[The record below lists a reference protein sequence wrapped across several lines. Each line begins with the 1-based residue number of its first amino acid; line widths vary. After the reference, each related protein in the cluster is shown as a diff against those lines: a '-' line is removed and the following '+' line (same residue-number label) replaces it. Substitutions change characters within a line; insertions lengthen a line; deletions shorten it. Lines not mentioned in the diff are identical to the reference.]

1 LPSSFRQRTCS
12 PIFEIGSGIDACRT
26 QDRNLRPS
34 INDGWEAGVRFS
46 PLPWLNG
53 RVAYW
58 EQRASGKVARVLQVK
73 NVTNRSLMESGA
85 GISRKYFCMGAS
97 KRCDGG

>member
-1 LPSSFRQRTCS
+1 LLIPNHGN
-12 PIFEIGSGIDACRT
+12 P
-26 QDRNLRPS
+26 RPS
-34 INDGWEAGVRFS
+34 INDGWEAGVKFS

-58 EQRASGKVARVLQVK
+58 EQRASGEVARVLQVK
-73 NVTNRSLMESGA
+73 NVTNRSLMSLTLAFVENIFA
-85 GISRKYFCMGAS
+85 WGAS